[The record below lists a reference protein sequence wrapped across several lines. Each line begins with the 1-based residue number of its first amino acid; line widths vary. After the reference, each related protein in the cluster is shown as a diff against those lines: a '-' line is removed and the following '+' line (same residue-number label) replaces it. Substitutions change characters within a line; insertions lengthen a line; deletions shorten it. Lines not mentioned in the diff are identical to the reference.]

1 MRGSI
6 SRRGKHSWR
15 IKFDIGADDQGKR
28 LIEYETVRG
37 SKRKPRPP
45 SPNGINE
52 LSEGRYVAPTVETVE
67 TYALHWLENIAPVDR
82 CPATVARYRT
92 IITAHIIP
100 QLGSSPS
107 PRSRRQ
113 SH

>member
-37 SKRKPRPP
+37 SKAQAQAALAKR
-45 SPNGINE
+45 INE
-52 LSEGRYVAPTVETVE
+52 LSEGRY
-67 TYALHWLENIAPVDR
+67 
-82 CPATVARYRT
+82 CG
-92 IITAHIIP
+92 AH
-100 QLGSSPS
+100 G
-107 PRSRRQ
+107 RNR
-113 SH
+113 